1 MNFYRKISLI
11 LLICLSSV
19 VMSATA
25 QTVTKT
31 PPPLTTIPKATPET
45 NANQAKSFLDELEK
59 RLSKITLR
67 DGTKLTVERFC
78 PQGNIVTRRI
88 LSEYGAI
95 FVGDG
100 EYRALCYFTDEN
112 HLQTVQRD
120 ILAGSEPKIIGG
132 VRIELQPAA
141 MDALLG
147 AIEEARRQG
156 LAITPRG
163 GSMAARRSFADT
175 VGLWSSRVNPGLN
188 HWVRRGRL
196 TAAEARQI
204 RNLPLMQQVKVILE
218 LEDQKGIYF
227 STDFSKSILYSVAM
241 PGASQ
246 HNWMLALD
254 VAQFGNPR
262 VREILAR
269 HGWFQTVYSDLP
281 HFTYLGVKESNP
293 VVRESRLRSLGLR
306 SKSIGNQVFWI
317 PRMDAGQQQ

>member
-1 MNFYRKISLI
+1 MNFYQRIGSVLT
-11 LLICLSSV
+11 LLFCLSV
-19 VMSATA
+19 ITATA

-31 PPPLTTIPKATPET
+31 PPPLTTIPKVSPET
-45 NANQAKSFLDELEK
+45 NANQAKSFLDILAE
-59 RLSKITLR
+59 RLSEITLG

-78 PQGNIVTRRI
+78 PQGNIVTRQI

-120 ILAGSEPKIIGG
+120 ILAGSQPKIIGG
-132 VRIELQPAA
+132 VRIELQPPA

-163 GSMAARRSFADT
+163 GSMAGRRSFADT

-204 RNLPLMQQVKVILE
+204 RNLPLFQQVEVILK
-218 LEDQKGIYF
+218 LEDQKEIYF

-281 HFTYLGVKESNP
+281 HFTYLGVKESDP
-293 VVRESRLRSLGLR
+293 VARETKLRARGLR

-317 PRMDAGQQQ
+317 PRMDAGRQ

>member
-1 MNFYRKISLI
+1 MNFYRRIGSILV
-11 LLICLSSV
+11 LLICLSV
-19 VMSATA
+19 ITATG
-25 QTVTKT
+25 QTVTRT
-31 PPPLTTIPKATPET
+31 PPPLNTIPKATPET
-45 NANQAKSFLDELEK
+45 NADRTKSFLEVLAE
-59 RLSKITLR
+59 RLSKVTLG
-67 DGTKLTVERFC
+67 DGKKLTVERFC
-78 PQGNIVTRRI
+78 PQNNIVTRRI

-100 EYRALCYFTDEN
+100 EYRPLCYFTDEN
-112 HLQTVQRD
+112 HLQTIQRQLLAESQPE
-120 ILAGSEPKIIGG
+120 ILGG

-141 MDALLG
+141 MEALLE
-147 AIEEARRQG
+147 AVREARRQG

-196 TAAEARQI
+196 SAGEARQI
-204 RNLPLMQQVKVILE
+204 RSLPLMQQVAVILE
-218 LEDQKGIYF
+218 LEDKKGIYF

-281 HFTYLGVKESNP
+281 HFTYLGVKESDP
-293 VVRESRLRSLGLR
+293 VAREKRLRALGLH

-317 PRMDAGQQQ
+317 PRMDAGQQ